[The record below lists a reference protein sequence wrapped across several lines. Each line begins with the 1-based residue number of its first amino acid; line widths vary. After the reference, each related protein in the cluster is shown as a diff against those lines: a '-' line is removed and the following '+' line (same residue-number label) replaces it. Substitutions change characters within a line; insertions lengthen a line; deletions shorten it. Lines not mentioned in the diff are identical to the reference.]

1 MSNIDQ
7 SKVQYPLKLIK
18 CKNSADFKLFRDTI
32 NTHHSYVKYKDSPT
46 RRLSFLVY
54 ETVSGNF
61 IGSIGLTSA
70 TLALK
75 CRDSYIGWK
84 NEQKMLMLNRMENN
98 SRFCL
103 VKNNITISNAASMAL
118 KLLRTEGKE
127 TWKEKYGDE
136 LILLETFVLPERTE
150 EYNNSTKRNGACYL
164 ADNWIEIGLTEG
176 HSIKKI
182 PMLLWKKENTARGKL
197 ARENAEQC
205 MLEYSKYVNNSKEY
219 GYTISQSDKKIVF
232 IRPLIKN
239 WKKVLLS
246 EN

>member
-7 SKVQYPLKLIK
+7 SKIQYPIKLVK
-18 CKNSADFKLFRDTI
+18 CENSSDFKLFRDTI
-32 NTHHSYVKYKDSPT
+32 NTYHSYVKYKDSPT
-46 RRLSFLVY
+46 RRLSFLIY

-84 NEQKMLMLNRMENN
+84 NEQKMLMLNRIANN

-103 VKNNITISNAASMAL
+103 IQKNITTLNAASMSL
-118 KLLRTEGKE
+118 KLLRTEGKIQ
-127 TWKEKYGDE
+127 WKNKYGDD
-136 LILLETFVLPERTE
+136 LILLETFVLPERIE
-150 EYNNSTKRNGACYL
+150 KYNDSLKRSGACYL
-164 ADNWIEIGLTEG
+164 ADNWEEIGMTEG
-176 HSIKKI
+176 NSIKKLPI
-182 PMLLWKKENTARGKL
+182 LLWKKENTSRGKL
-197 ARENAEQC
+197 ARENEEKC
-205 MLEYSKYVNNSKEY
+205 MEKYSKYVNNSKEY
-219 GYTISQSDKKIVF
+219 GYTISQSDKKLVF
-232 IRPLIKN
+232 IRPLVKD